1 MTLNVNNL
9 TGFGADSGAAF
20 TSPEFHDYATDQANS
35 SGNSTVNY
43 PAGTAEGDL
52 LFLVGGQ
59 NQTGA
64 NFTTPSGWTLL
75 SARSASGYS
84 AELFWRIAGAE
95 TSVQLNSTG
104 TANGGTALF
113 VYKGTAPDSINV
125 TLVENGFT
133 SNNNP
138 GAVTA
143 QADSVVAVAL
153 ILSNGAYTITPSSG
167 YTERADDQAWGGS
180 GGRIGFFDK
189 AITVDGS
196 ENPGATTHTGTT
208 NTSWTI
214 APIYS

>member
-1 MTLNVNNL
+1 MSLILPQLSMLSV
-9 TGFGADSGAAF
+9 GEAAF
-20 TSPEFHDYATDQANS
+20 TPLEFHDYATDQANS

-59 NQTGA
+59 NISSGS
-64 NFTTPSGWTLL
+64 FTTPSGWTFL

-84 AELFWRIAGAE
+84 AELYWRIAGAE
-95 TSVQLNSTG
+95 TSVTLNSSG
-104 TANGGTALF
+104 GANGGAALF

-125 TLVENGFT
+125 TLVENAFT

-143 QADSVVAVAL
+143 QADSIVAVA
-153 ILSNGAYTITPSSG
+153 IVLSVSTYTITPSSG
-167 YTERADDQAWGGS
+167 YTERADDQAWGAG

-196 ENPGATTHTGTT
+196 ENPGATTHSTAF